1 MPCWKPLSL
10 LPEMAMPDALPLDPT
25 APLSGRWRIVGGAV
39 LVPPKGPERPQPCGV
54 FDAAGGF
61 VTESLCF
68 GGSASLPVTCAP
80 ESAAPVQELPGLWL
94 FGGVIS
100 GHFGHMLCE
109 ATGRLWALSGQE
121 VAGVVFFA
129 RPFDK
134 VRQVQKAFSQ
144 LAELLGLP
152 PVLVLD
158 APARAE
164 RLLLAEQGLGSSEL
178 LKGRPEARAFLRD
191 RLAPVAPE
199 GAGRRFYITRS
210 GQPAR
215 RGRVLDEEGLEAL
228 FAAAGYE
235 VIRPEDFKLARQV
248 AMFRAA
254 SHVVATE
261 GSPLH
266 LLSFAAPTG
275 CQVAVIQR
283 RRSPT
288 FGQICDSLRWFLGT
302 APLRLTE
309 IASVHAPKKTRNAN
323 FIYLEPSRPALRA
336 GLIAG
341 GFLAADT
348 PDWPDLTAEARAEAV
363 ARLAAETEQRLR
375 PVAVEDLPEDDGDE
389 ERDAA

>member
-1 MPCWKPLSL
+1 MPHT
-10 LPEMAMPDALPLDPT
+10 LPLDPT
-25 APLSGRWRIVGGAV
+25 LPLAGRMRIAEGAV
-39 LVPPKGPERPQPCGV
+39 LVPPMGPDRPQPCGV
-54 FDAAGGF
+54 FGADGAF
-61 VTESLCF
+61 VAESLCF
-68 GGSASLPVTCAP
+68 GGSATVPVTCAP
-80 ESAAPVQELPGLWL
+80 DAAAPVQELAGLWL

-109 ATGRLWALSGQE
+109 ATGRLWALEGQD
-121 VAGVVFFA
+121 VAGIVFFA

-144 LAELLGLP
+144 LAALLGLP
-152 PVLVLD
+152 PVLVLE
-158 APARAE
+158 APARVD

-178 LKGRPEARAFLRD
+178 LNGRPEARAFLRD
-191 RLAPVAPE
+191 RLAAVAPE
-199 GAGRRFYITRS
+199 GAGSEQGRRFYITRS

-235 VIRPEDFKLARQV
+235 VIRPEDFKLGQQV

-254 SHVVATE
+254 THVVATE

-266 LLSFAAPTG
+266 LLSFAAPAG

-288 FGQICDSLRWFLGT
+288 FGQICDSLRWFLGSS
-302 APLRLTE
+302 PLRLTE

-336 GLIAG
+336 GLIAE
-341 GFLAADT
+341 GFLPEGT
-348 PDWPDLTAEARAEAV
+348 PDWPDLTSEARAAAV
-363 ARLAAETEQRLR
+363 KRLADETEQRLR
-375 PVAVEDLPEDDGDE
+375 PMAVEDLPEDDGDE